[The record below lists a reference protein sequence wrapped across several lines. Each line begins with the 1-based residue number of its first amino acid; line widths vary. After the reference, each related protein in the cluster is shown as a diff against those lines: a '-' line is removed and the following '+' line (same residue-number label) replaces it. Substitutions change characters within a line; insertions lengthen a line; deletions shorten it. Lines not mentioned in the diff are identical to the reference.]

1 MPAIWSRPASRAA
14 AALALAT
21 IVSAPVEAQ
30 EPTFVRGLDLPVFG
44 DSIGYPRGVSADL
57 HARELFVC
65 DTRLN
70 RILIFDREGLFRHEI
85 PGGDVFLAPRDVA
98 VDPEGYLVLA
108 AIRQRRAALLELDFD
123 GLFLR
128 EIVLSLPEGA
138 VEPRVVSVALSPAGD
153 RIYALDSAN
162 LVLWIARRN
171 GDVEG
176 SVDLAAGL
184 SEKERHDVILGHVDV
199 YGDTV
204 LIAIP
209 STAEVRTFELDGTP
223 RKVIGRRGTA
233 RCMVAFPVAAALNDQ
248 GELVIVDQQRMVVL
262 RWSHEANRCLD
273 EYIGLGAAP
282 GFLYYPMDLALDGSG
297 QIFVA
302 QGFQGRVQMYS
313 GMAPAAAS
321 PKSP

>member
-1 MPAIWSRPASRAA
+1 MPATWSVLASRAA
-14 AALALAT
+14 AALVLAT
-21 IVSAPVEAQ
+21 SLSSPVEAQ
-30 EPTFVRGLDLPVFG
+30 RPTFVRGLSLPVFG

-70 RILIFDREGLFRHEI
+70 RVLIFDREGLFRHEI
-85 PGGDVFLAPRDVA
+85 AGGDVFLAPRDVA

-108 AIRQRRAALLELDFD
+108 AIRQGRAALLELDFD

-138 VEPRVVSVALSPAGD
+138 VEPRYVSVALSSGGE
-153 RIYALDSAN
+153 RVYALDAEN
-162 LVLWIARRN
+162 LRLWIARRN
-171 GDVEG
+171 GEVEG
-176 SVDLAAGL
+176 SVDFASGL
-184 SEKERHDVILGHVDV
+184 SERQRYDVILGHVDI

-204 LIAIP
+204 LVAIP
-209 STAEVRTFELDGTP
+209 SAAEVRTFELDGTP
-223 RKVIGRRGTA
+223 RKIIGRRGTA
-233 RCMVAFPVAAALNDQ
+233 RCMLAFPVAAALDDR

-262 RWSHEANRCLD
+262 RWNHEANRCLD

-297 QIFVA
+297 QIFVS
-302 QGFQGRVQMYS
+302 QGFEGRVQMYS
-313 GMAPAAAS
+313 GMTPAAPPPS
-321 PKSP
+321 P